1 MLTQKRKRKREKE
14 KEKEKKT
21 LPYFYCFELIFAYQF
36 HPAHFNKA

>member
-21 LPYFYCFELIFAYQF
+21 LPYFYCFELIFAHPL